1 VSSRCQNAH
10 PMCGIAG
17 VWSFAGGETESL
29 RARAKAMADALR
41 HRGPDDEGVFVDADA
56 GIALGF
62 RRLSIVDLS
71 HAGAQPMV
79 SASGRYVI
87 VFNGEVYNHRRL
99 AEELEPRDYRGH
111 SDTEVMLACIE
122 VWGLEAAVQKFIGM
136 FAFAL
141 WDRAE
146 RTLSIVR
153 DRLGVKPLYYQ
164 VAPSGICFASELKA
178 LQAGGDRND
187 IDRGALALYVRYGY
201 VPAPYSIYAG
211 IAKLL
216 PGTILTVDAN
226 GVSRTRTYW
235 DAPRV
240 AEEASGRF
248 RGTEDDAVAQI
259 EALLSDAV
267 RLRLIS
273 DVPLGLFL
281 SGGIDSPL
289 IAALMQREAG
299 TVSTFSIGF
308 DGMPSEAPFAAA
320 VARHL
325 GTRHTEAILGADEVL
340 RMVPLMA
347 SMYDEPLGDSS
358 AIPTYLVSR
367 MARQHVTVALSGDGG
382 DELFGGYHRYFLG
395 QRVSDRVERVPRPL
409 RHPLGTLL
417 RFASRLPSKQNFR
430 ARLRGLGD
438 AMVIDD
444 PLTLFQRQV
453 AAEMIRVIDASTR
466 PAQLTARTRWPR
478 LDDPATLMMYLDAIS
493 FLPDDIL
500 AKVDRASMAVSLEV
514 REPLL
519 DHRLVELAWSL
530 PLSMKIRGTR
540 GKWVLRK
547 LLHKFLPK
555 EMVDR
560 DKQGFGL
567 PIDGWLR
574 GPLREWAAALVE
586 PRRIAREGWFDP
598 ATLRHVWNDG
608 PVAGHEAV
616 LWRVLMF
623 QQWMGEG

>member
-1 VSSRCQNAH
+1 
-10 PMCGIAG
+10 MCGIAG
-17 VWSFAGGETESL
+17 VWSFGGGNEDSL
-29 RARAKAMADALR
+29 RARATSMADALR
-41 HRGPDDEGVFVDADA
+41 HRGPDDDGVFVDGAA
-56 GIALGF
+56 GVALGF

-71 HAGAQPMV
+71 SAGAQPMV
-79 SASGRYVI
+79 SASGRYVM

-99 AEELEPRDYRGH
+99 AEELGPHEYRGH

-122 VWGLEAAVQKFIGM
+122 RWGLEGAVRRFIGM

-141 WDRAE
+141 WDRTE
-146 RTLSIVR
+146 RKLSLVR
-153 DRLGVKPLYYQ
+153 DRMGVKPLYYA
-164 VAPSGICFASELKA
+164 VTPRGACFASELKS
-178 LQAGGDRND
+178 LRAGDVDRAD
-187 IDRGALALYVRYGY
+187 IDRGALALYVRFGY
-201 VPAPYSIYAG
+201 VPAPYSIFDG
-211 IAKLL
+211 IMKLL
-216 PGTILTVDAN
+216 PGRILTIAAD
-226 GVSRTRTYW
+226 GTTQTQTYW
-235 DAPRV
+235 DAPRI
-240 AEEASGRF
+240 AEEVSNRF
-248 RGTEDDAVAQI
+248 TGSEDDAVEEI
-259 EALLSDAV
+259 EALLSDSV

-281 SGGIDSPL
+281 SGGVDSPL

-299 TVSTFSIGF
+299 SVSTFTIGF
-308 DGMPSEAPFAAA
+308 EGMPSEAPFAAA

-340 RMVPLMA
+340 RMVPLVA
-347 SMYDEPLGDSS
+347 EMYDEPLGDSS

-367 MARQHVTVALSGDGG
+367 MARQHVTVALSGDGA

-395 QRVSDRVERVPRPL
+395 RRVTERVERVPRAM
-409 RHPLGTLL
+409 RRPLGTLL
-417 RFASRLPSKQNFR
+417 RVASRLPSKQNFR

-438 AMVIDD
+438 ALVIDD
-444 PLTLFQRQV
+444 PLTLFQQQV
-453 AAEMIRVIDASTR
+453 AAEMIRVIGATSR

-493 FLPDDIL
+493 YLPDDIL

-519 DHRLVELAWSL
+519 DHRVVELAWSL

-547 LLHKFLPK
+547 LLRKFLPA

-574 GPLREWAAALVE
+574 GPLREWAASLVD

-598 ATLRHVWNDG
+598 ATLRHVWNDS
-608 PVAGHEAV
+608 PVPGREAV
-616 LWRVLMF
+616 LWRLLMF
-623 QQWMGEG
+623 QQWMTKTQ

>member
-1 VSSRCQNAH
+1 
-10 PMCGIAG
+10 MCGIAG
-17 VWSFAGGETESL
+17 VWSFAGGSEESL
-29 RARAKAMADALR
+29 RGRATSMADALR
-41 HRGPDDEGVFVDADA
+41 HRGPDDEGVFVDGAA
-56 GIALGF
+56 GVALGF

-71 HAGAQPMV
+71 QAGAQPMV
-79 SASGRYVI
+79 SESGRYVL

-99 AEELEPRDYRGH
+99 AEELGPHRYRGH

-122 VWGLEAAVQKFIGM
+122 RWGLAEAVGRFIGM

-146 RTLSIVR
+146 RTLSLVR
-153 DRLGVKPLYYQ
+153 DRMGVKPLYYA
-164 VAPSGICFASELKA
+164 VTPRGACFASELKA
-178 LQAGGDRND
+178 LRAGDVDRAG
-187 IDRGALALYVRYGY
+187 IDRGALALYVRFGY
-201 VPAPYSIYAG
+201 VPAPYSIFDG
-211 IAKLL
+211 IMKLL
-216 PGTILTVDAN
+216 PGRILTIGA
-226 GVSRTRTYW
+226 GGTTQSQTYW
-235 DAPRV
+235 DAPRI
-240 AEEASGRF
+240 AEEVSNRF
-248 RGTEDDAVAQI
+248 TGSEDDAVEAV
-259 EALLSDAV
+259 EALLSDSV

-299 TVSTFSIGF
+299 SVSTFTIGF
-308 DGMPSEAPFAAA
+308 EGMPSEAPFAAA

-340 RMVPLMA
+340 RMVPLVA
-347 SMYDEPLGDSS
+347 EMYDEPLGDSS

-367 MARQHVTVALSGDGG
+367 MARQHVTVALSGDGA

-395 QRVSDRVERVPRPL
+395 RRVTERVERVPRAM
-409 RHPLGTLL
+409 RRPLGTLL
-417 RFASRLPSKQNFR
+417 RVASRLPSKQNFR

-438 AMVIDD
+438 ALVIDD
-444 PLTLFQRQV
+444 PLTLFQQQV
-453 AAEMIRVIDASTR
+453 AAEMIRVIGATSR
-466 PAQLTARTRWPR
+466 PAQLTARARWPR

-493 FLPDDIL
+493 YLPDDIL

-514 REPLL
+514 REPML

-530 PLSMKIRGTR
+530 PLSMKIHGTR

-547 LLHKFLPK
+547 LLRKFLPK
-555 EMVDR
+555 EMIDR

-574 GPLREWAAALVE
+574 GPLRDWAASLVD
-586 PRRIAREGWFDP
+586 PRRIAQEGWFDP

-608 PVAGHEAV
+608 PVPGREAV
-616 LWRVLMF
+616 LWRLLMF
-623 QQWMGEG
+623 QQWMGTTKQ

>member
-1 VSSRCQNAH
+1 
-10 PMCGIAG
+10 MCGIAG
-17 VWSFAGGETESL
+17 VWSFAGGEAESL

-41 HRGPDDEGVFVDADA
+41 HRGPDDEGVYVDADA

-99 AEELEPRDYRGH
+99 ANELGPRDYRGH

-122 VWGLEAAVQKFIGM
+122 EWGLDAAVQKFIGM

-141 WDRAE
+141 WDRTE

-164 VAPSGICFASELKA
+164 LGSTGICFASELKS
-178 LQAGGDRND
+178 LQAGGDRTD

-211 IAKLL
+211 IAKLM
-216 PGTILTVDAN
+216 PGTILTIDAN
-226 GVSRTRTYW
+226 GVSLTRTYW

-248 RGTEDDAVAQI
+248 RGTEDDAVAEI

-289 IAALMQREAG
+289 IAALMMREAG

-320 VARHL
+320 IARHL

-382 DELFGGYHRYFLG
+382 
-395 QRVSDRVERVPRPL
+395 
-409 RHPLGTLL
+409 
-417 RFASRLPSKQNFR
+417 
-430 ARLRGLGD
+430 
-438 AMVIDD
+438 
-444 PLTLFQRQV
+444 
-453 AAEMIRVIDASTR
+453 
-466 PAQLTARTRWPR
+466 
-478 LDDPATLMMYLDAIS
+478 
-493 FLPDDIL
+493 
-500 AKVDRASMAVSLEV
+500 
-514 REPLL
+514 
-519 DHRLVELAWSL
+519 
-530 PLSMKIRGTR
+530 
-540 GKWVLRK
+540 
-547 LLHKFLPK
+547 
-555 EMVDR
+555 
-560 DKQGFGL
+560 
-567 PIDGWLR
+567 
-574 GPLREWAAALVE
+574 
-586 PRRIAREGWFDP
+586 
-598 ATLRHVWNDG
+598 
-608 PVAGHEAV
+608 
-616 LWRVLMF
+616 
-623 QQWMGEG
+623 

>member
-1 VSSRCQNAH
+1 
-10 PMCGIAG
+10 MCGIAG
-17 VWSFAGGETESL
+17 AWFFGGGEEATL
-29 RARAKAMADALR
+29 RRQATVMADALR
-41 HRGPDDEGVFVDADA
+41 HRGPDDAGVFTDADA

-71 HAGAQPMV
+71 QAGAQPMT
-79 SASGRYVI
+79 SASGRYVM

-99 AEELEPRDYRGH
+99 ADELGPCDYRGH

-122 VWGLEAAVQKFIGM
+122 EWGLERAVQRFIGM
-136 FAFAL
+136 FAIAL
-141 WDRAE
+141 WDRHE
-146 RTLSIVR
+146 RTLSLVR

-164 VAPSGICFASELKA
+164 ATAHGICFASELKA
-178 LQAGGDRND
+178 LQASGFDRTD
-187 IDRGALALYVRYGY
+187 IDRGSLALYVRYGY
-201 VPAPYSIYAG
+201 IPAPYSIYAG

-216 PGTILTVDAN
+216 PGMILTIDAT
-226 GVSRTRTYW
+226 GATRTDAYW
-235 DAPRV
+235 DASSV
-240 AEEASGRF
+240 ASEVSNQF
-248 RGTEDDAVAQI
+248 RGSEDDAVAEI
-259 EALLSDAV
+259 EALLADSV

-289 IAALMQREAG
+289 IAAMMQREAG
-299 TVSTFSIGF
+299 SVSTFTIGF
-308 DGMPSEAPFAAA
+308 EGMPSEAPFAAA

-340 RMVPLMA
+340 DMVPLMA
-347 SMYDEPLGDSS
+347 SLYDEPLGDSS

-395 QRVSDRVERVPRPL
+395 QRVSDRVERVPRSL

-417 RFASRLPSKQNFR
+417 RAASRLPSKRNFR
-430 ARLRGLGD
+430 QRLRGLGD

-444 PLTLFQRQV
+444 PITLFQQQV
-453 AAEMIRVIDASTR
+453 AAELIRVVGATTR

-519 DHRLVELAWSL
+519 DHRIVELAWSL
-530 PLSMKIRGTR
+530 PVSMKIRGTT
-540 GKWVLRK
+540 GKWILRK
-547 LLHKFLPK
+547 LLRKYLPDA
-555 EMVDR
+555 MVDR

-574 GPLREWAAALVE
+574 GPLREWARALIE
-586 PRRIAREGWFDP
+586 PKRIAREGWFDP
-598 ATLRHVWNDG
+598 ASLRHVWNDG
-608 PVAGHEAV
+608 PVAGREAV
-616 LWRVLMF
+616 LWRLLMF
-623 QQWMGEG
+623 QQWMAQ

>member
-1 VSSRCQNAH
+1 
-10 PMCGIAG
+10 
-17 VWSFAGGETESL
+17 
-29 RARAKAMADALR
+29 MADALR
-41 HRGPDDEGVFVDADA
+41 HRGPDDEGVFADGAA

-62 RRLSIVDLS
+62 RRLSILDLS
-71 HAGAQPMV
+71 QAGAQPMV
-79 SASGRYVI
+79 SPSGRYVM

-99 AEELEPRDYRGH
+99 VVELGAHDYRGH
-111 SDTEVMLACIE
+111 SDTEVMLECIE
-122 VWGLEAAVQKFIGM
+122 AWGLELAVQRFIGM

-141 WDRAE
+141 WDREE
-146 RTLSIVR
+146 RKLSLVR
-153 DRLGVKPLYYQ
+153 DRLGVKPLYYSATPQ
-164 VAPSGICFASELKA
+164 GISFASELKA
-178 LQAGGDRND
+178 IHAGAVDRSE
-187 IDRGALALYVRYGY
+187 IDRGALALYVRFGY
-201 VPAPYSIYAG
+201 VPAPYSIFAG

-216 PGTILTVDAN
+216 PATILTIDAN
-226 GVSRTRTYW
+226 GAMRSQTYW
-235 DAPRV
+235 DAPRI
-240 AEEASGRF
+240 AEEAANRF
-248 RGTEDDAVAQI
+248 RGSEDDAVAEI
-259 EALLSDAV
+259 EALLFDSV

-289 IAALMQREAG
+289 IAALMQRAAG
-299 TVSTFSIGF
+299 RVSTFTIGF
-308 DGMPSEAPFAAA
+308 EGMPSEAPFAAA

-347 SMYDEPLGDSS
+347 SLYDEPLGDSS
-358 AIPTYLVSR
+358 SIPTYLVSR
-367 MARQHVTVALSGDGG
+367 MARQHVTVALSGDGA

-395 QRVSDRVERVPRPL
+395 NRVTERVQRVPRAI
-409 RHPLGTLL
+409 RRPLGTLL
-417 RFASRLPSKQNFR
+417 RAASRLPAQQNVR

-438 AMVIDD
+438 ALVIDD
-444 PLTLFQRQV
+444 PLTLFQQEV
-453 AAEMIRVIDASTR
+453 AAELIHVIGASAR

-514 REPLL
+514 REPML

-530 PLSMKIRGTR
+530 PLSMKIRGTS

-547 LLHKFLPK
+547 LLRKYLPQ

-574 GPLREWAAALVE
+574 GPLREWAASLVD
-586 PRRIAREGWFDP
+586 PQRIAREGWFDP
-598 ATLRHVWNDG
+598 KTLRHVWNHG
-608 PVAGHEAV
+608 PVVGREAV
-616 LWRVLMF
+616 LWRLLMF
-623 QQWMGEG
+623 QQWMDGRSE